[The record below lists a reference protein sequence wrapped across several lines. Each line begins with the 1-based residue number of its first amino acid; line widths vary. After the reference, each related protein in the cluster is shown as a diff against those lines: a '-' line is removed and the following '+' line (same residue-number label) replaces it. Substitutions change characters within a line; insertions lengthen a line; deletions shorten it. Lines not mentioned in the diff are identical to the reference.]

1 MPQHWYNDSGT
12 WRQTNALW
20 YNDAGT
26 WREMAEAWYN
36 DGGTW
41 RRVHRRELRR
51 PTGDSV
57 TSGSFTT
64 RTNPSY
70 AYDADDSTH
79 ILTEAIFGNVGA
91 FVLGK
96 TAVNTFTP
104 WQTTAN
110 TYNTLQL
117 YVAMDAEG
125 SSGINSVGGYLTSSV
140 KLEAYVTVS
149 GVRQWTEIY
158 KYTTPVNSTS
168 GPTVT
173 GKLSY
178 ALAQSDLVDLQV
190 RVTVQAAS
198 AGGLS
203 GDTPGDATA
212 TITDIFTVGTY

>member
-1 MPQHWYNDSGT
+1 MIAHWYNDGGT
-12 WRQTNALW
+12 WRQTNAFW

-51 PTGDSV
+51 PTANSV
-57 TSGSFTT
+57 TSGSFST
-64 RTNPSY
+64 RTNPTY

-79 ILTEAIFGNVGA
+79 RFTSGIFGNQGS
-91 FVLGK
+91 FVAGK
-96 TAVNTFTP
+96 TAVNTFTT
-104 WQTTAN
+104 WQTTSN

-117 YVAMDAEG
+117 YVSMDAEG
-125 SSGINSVGGYLTSSV
+125 SSGINSLGGYLTSSV

-149 GVRQWTEIY
+149 GTRQWTEIY
-158 KYTTPVNSTS
+158 RYTTAASSTS
-168 GPTVT
+168 APTIT
-173 GKLSY
+173 GKLCYS
-178 ALAQSDLVDLQV
+178 LAQSDLSDLQV

-198 AGGLS
+198 AGGTA

-212 TITDIFTVGTY
+212 YIYDIFTVGTY